1 MHSNTAA
8 GVAHLQ
14 AQLADI
20 TRNNEKAIIMGF
32 IGAGLPEMIRAP
44 KPIGIEGSMGR
55 AAELIAASGMTVE
68 LAKATHLLCG
78 RSVYQAIADGYQARI
93 LNA

>member
-1 MHSNTAA
+1 MQSNTA
-8 GVAHLQ
+8 GGLVGLQ

-44 KPIGIEGSMGR
+44 QPIGIEGSMGR

-68 LAKATHLLCG
+68 LAKSIRLLCG
-78 RSVYQAIADGYQARI
+78 RSVYEAIADGYQARR
-93 LNA
+93 LHA

>member
-1 MHSNTAA
+1 MHSNTA
-8 GVAHLQ
+8 GGLVGLQ

-20 TRNNEKAIIMGF
+20 TCNNEKAIIMGF
-32 IGAGLPEMIRAP
+32 IGAGLPEIIRAP
-44 KPIGIEGSMGR
+44 KPVGIEGSMGR

-68 LAKATHLLCG
+68 LAKTVRLLCG
-78 RSVYQAIADGYQARI
+78 RSVYDAIANGYQARR